1 MTKSVG
7 IKGIPATL
15 TTVIRLYNYLCAPN
29 KCPNNTIAPSSI
41 NVMLTKPSGVY
52 THSANR
58 ANMNTPM
65 NPLPS
70 KNFSKPPTC
79 VMANHKHTVPRV
91 NVISVNIYALPLLFN
106 MYILYRILWQMSTFF
121 ASILGTVSG
130 YAPVFVA
137 HCGRHAGIT
146 ECIL

>member
-15 TTVIRLYNYLCAPN
+15 TTVIRLLCYLCAPN

-65 NPLPS
+65 NPLVS
-70 KNFSKPPTC
+70 K
-79 VMANHKHTVPRV
+79 NHKHTVPRV
-91 NVISVNIYALPLLFN
+91 NVISANIYALPLLFN
-106 MYILYRILWQMSTFF
+106 MYILYRILWQMSTVF

-137 HCGRHAGIT
+137 HCGRHAGIPG
-146 ECIL
+146 CIL